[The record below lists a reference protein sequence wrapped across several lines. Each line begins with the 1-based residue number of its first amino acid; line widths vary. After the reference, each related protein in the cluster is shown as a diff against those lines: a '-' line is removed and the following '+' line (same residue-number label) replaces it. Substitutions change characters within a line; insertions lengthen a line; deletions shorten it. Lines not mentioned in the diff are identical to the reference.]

1 MKMRTIKRRTERMVA
16 SILIRVKSSSIFFF
30 SVSALPSGPP
40 VMPEPR
46 GSATSFCLMAST
58 STTLVAGYL
67 MKTSTTLL
75 QGIVSQWAVTRVSSH
90 LDMSDC
96 SLPSLAV
103 SILSMLRV
111 PSARGS
117 WPKKDWMSC
126 MSATPSVMVESRSE
140 ISS

>member
-1 MKMRTIKRRTERMVA
+1 MVA

-30 SVSALPSGPP
+30 SVSALPSRPP
-40 VMPEPR
+40 EMPEPR

-75 QGIVSQWAVTRVSSH
+75 QGIVSQWRAVTRVSSH

-111 PSARGS
+111 PSAPGS
-117 WPKKDWMSC
+117 CPEKDWMSC
-126 MSATPSVMVESRSE
+126 MSATPPVMVESRSE